1 MIKSQNVCLTVQS
14 ISISS
19 FGIPRTCEWAIFF
32 THTTPGPPNASHN
45 LIPERCKQIWEERKY
60 VCKISAKDV
69 AKLSSNVFFSPDICS
84 ILNRDL
90 FGLLVCWTEQ
100 EIPTPNW
107 EISWVGHWPMVNQ
120 LSSRCCQD
128 PSVPLLLPTCSHH
141 SQVNNNILQ
150 DLGLTYMDGRYS
162 TDNHN
167 STKKSNNW
175 QFIKITFTNDKH
187 Q

>member
-1 MIKSQNVCLTVQS
+1 MNGPFFHSHNPGTPCLS
-14 ISISS
+14 
-19 FGIPRTCEWAIFF
+19 
-32 THTTPGPPNASHN
+32 NASHN

-84 ILNRDL
+84 IFYPDL

-120 LSSRCCQD
+120 LLAPDVAKIHRFPYCFPPAVIIHKWTTIFSRIW
-128 PSVPLLLPTCSHH
+128 VLHTW
-141 SQVNNNILQ
+141 
-150 DLGLTYMDGRYS
+150 MDDIAEIIIIQQQK
-162 TDNHN
+162 T
-167 STKKSNNW
+167 NNW